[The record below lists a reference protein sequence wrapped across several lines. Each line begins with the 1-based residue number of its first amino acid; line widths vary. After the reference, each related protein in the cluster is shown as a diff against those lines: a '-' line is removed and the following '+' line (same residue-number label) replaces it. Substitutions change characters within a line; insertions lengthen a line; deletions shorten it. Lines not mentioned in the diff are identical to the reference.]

1 MLKEIKGRYN
11 RMEQVMEF
19 VKEADRMIEKYGWQD
34 KVVYPYSYPEKVVK
48 IVDDLKEYSSYTY
61 SSQSLLIDM
70 ANGLAKIMNAW
81 EEQENE
87 PKVSIKMVRGGKVII
102 LPKSFAEIIIADGDA
117 VLA

>member
-19 VKEADRMIEKYGWQD
+19 VKEADRMIEKYGWYD

-48 IVDDLKEYSSYTY
+48 IIDDLREYSSYTY
-61 SSQSLLIDM
+61 SSKSLLVDM
-70 ANGLAKIMNAW
+70 ANGLVKIMNAW

-87 PKVSIKMVRGGKVII
+87 PKVSIKMIRGGKVII